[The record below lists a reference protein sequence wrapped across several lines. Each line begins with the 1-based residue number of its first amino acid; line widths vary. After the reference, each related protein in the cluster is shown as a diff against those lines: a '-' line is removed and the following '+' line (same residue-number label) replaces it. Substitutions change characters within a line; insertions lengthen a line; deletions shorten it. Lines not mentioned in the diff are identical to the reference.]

1 MRYGPDDEFWIVLD
15 PTPENEMV
23 DILFTT
29 SLRTLRLQFLGGL
42 SMEQNPTIFTD
53 EREATVEAERR
64 LTSLRGVQAGPRPET
79 PSGAGPGR
87 P

>member
-1 MRYGPDDEFWIVLD
+1 MRYGPDDEFWVVLD
-15 PTPENEMV
+15 PTPASEMV

-42 SMEQNPTIFTD
+42 SMKQNPTMFTD
-53 EREATVEAERR
+53 EREATLEAARR
-64 LTSLRGVQAGPRPET
+64 VTSLRAVQ
-79 PSGAGPGR
+79 AGPGR

>member
-1 MRYGPDDEFWIVLD
+1 MRSGPDDEFWVVLD

-23 DILFTT
+23 DILFST
-29 SLRTLRLQFLGGL
+29 SLRTLRLQCLGGL

-53 EREATVEAERR
+53 GREATVEAERR
-64 LTSLRGVQAGPRPET
+64 LTSWRGVRARRPH
-79 PSGAGPGR
+79 PAQGPGR